1 MWLCVVVRL
10 QCQTCPTGLV
20 FSPDGKLM
28 ATLAKDRKVCQ
39 VFSLNLKIK
48 CRLLL
53 TCLSLYCS
61 SASDLYLVQ
70 STLTCLSL
78 YCSSASD
85 LYLVQ
90 STASNLSKLLTYF
103 MLRPTCLISYV
114 LCVKKWVLAD
124 VAGLHSDGLL
134 ELAGIVVHVSPQIS
148 LSECSKLT
156 VVDRLGVWSTCVLI
170 IGCHLW
176 GCTALLVLV
185 LVTSLTHLTSM
196 LSSFSDLHWI
206 FCYLTLY
213 SDIMFTSTV

>member
-1 MWLCVVVRL
+1 
-10 QCQTCPTGLV
+10 
-20 FSPDGKLM
+20 
-28 ATLAKDRKVCQ
+28 
-39 VFSLNLKIK
+39 
-48 CRLLL
+48 
-53 TCLSLYCS
+53 
-61 SASDLYLVQ
+61 
-70 STLTCLSL
+70 LTCLSL